1 MPLEIIRNDIT
12 RVSAD
17 VIVNSANPK
26 PKIGYGVDSRIYKA
40 AGKKELLEQRRKIGN
55 IAPGDCAI
63 TDAFDLDAK
72 YIIHT
77 VGPVWHGGRK
87 NEEETVKKCYRNCL
101 ESARKLGAE
110 SIAFP
115 LISTGNYGFPKDRA
129 LSIAIDEIGKFLFES
144 DMTVYLVVYDRK
156 SFKISEKLF
165 KDIKSYI
172 EEREVSYFP
181 PPFLVGSAPL
191 LNRSMARSD
200 YEAEY
205 YDEAML
211 LEPEADQATRHE
223 IPSFKPKKTIEEEIP
238 KYLIDEEED
247 FPEVPSALEE
257 ALADETDI
265 DAIIK
270 NRADTF
276 QEMLFRIIDR
286 KELTDPYVYKKANID
301 RKLFSKIR
309 SDVNYNP
316 SKKTAVALAIAL
328 ELNLDETKDLLLRAG
343 IALSPSSVFDLII
356 EYCIENRITDIHEIN
371 CILFD
376 YDQPTLGV

>member
-1 MPLEIIRNDIT
+1 MHKHHEDC
-12 RVSAD
+12 V
-17 VIVNSANPK
+17 
-26 PKIGYGVDSRIYKA
+26 
-40 AGKKELLEQRRKIGN
+40 LLQAEHMLCQVR
-55 IAPGDCAI
+55 
-63 TDAFDLDAK
+63 
-72 YIIHT
+72 
-77 VGPVWHGGRK
+77 PVLWQ
-87 NEEETVKKCYRNCL
+87 
-101 ESARKLGAE
+101 
-110 SIAFP
+110 P
-115 LISTGNYGFPKDRA
+115 
-129 LSIAIDEIGKFLFES
+129 
-144 DMTVYLVVYDRK
+144 
-156 SFKISEKLF
+156 
-165 KDIKSYI
+165 
-172 EEREVSYFP
+172 
-181 PPFLVGSAPL
+181 
-191 LNRSMARSD
+191 
-200 YEAEY
+200 
-205 YDEAML
+205 
-211 LEPEADQATRHE
+211 
-223 IPSFKPKKTIEEEIP
+223 
-238 KYLIDEEED
+238 DEEED